1 MKLKLL
7 VFSFLSSFLFSNAQV
22 TLAPDAEISVL
33 TIGPGTMLNDAFG
46 HSAFRVKDKA
56 FNRDLVFDY
65 GRFDFDTPSFY
76 LEFAQGKLN
85 YKIGLSY
92 YKDFYANYVAQQ
104 RSIKEQ
110 VLNLNQEE
118 RQALFDF
125 LTNNIKPENKYYLYD
140 FFYDNCATKIKDVVN
155 VVTNNNV
162 TYHTPENFQQETFRA
177 LIQNELN
184 YNSWGSVGID
194 IALGSII
201 DKKAT
206 PEDHMFLPKNIH
218 SFFSSATFKN
228 DSSKLIKEEKLIFD
242 APKKDNKSTFIT
254 SPLFVFLILSLGILF
269 ITYKDKKT
277 NTKSTYLDIFIFT
290 ITGLIGIGL
299 LLLWFATNHTA
310 TGFNYNLLWAFALNI
325 FVIKQVL
332 SKTPK
337 QWFIKYLKLL
347 VIMLCLMTL
356 HWTIGVQV
364 FAPALIPLLVA
375 LMVRYLYLISYYNK

>member
-7 VFSFLSSFLFSNAQV
+7 FYSFFLSFLFSNAQV
-22 TLAPDAEISVL
+22 SLTPEAEISVL

-92 YKDFYANYVAQQ
+92 YKDFYASYVAQQ

-110 VLNLNQEE
+110 VLNLNQAEK
-118 RQALFDF
+118 QALFDF

-162 TYHTPENFQQETFRA
+162 TYHTPENFQQETFRT

-228 DSSKLIKEEKLIFD
+228 NNSKLIKEEKLIFD
-242 APKKDNKSTFIT
+242 AQKKDTKNTFIT
-254 SPLFVFLILSLGILF
+254 SPLFIFLILSLGILF
-269 ITYKDKKT
+269 ITYKDKK
-277 NTKSTYLDIFIFT
+277 NNLKSTYLDILIFT

-375 LMVRYLYLISYYNK
+375 LMIRYLYLISYYNK